1 MPKCRKKP
9 AGEVTHE
16 PIEVSCNE
24 SSLDSHSILEQSHNF
39 KPNEELKQEV
49 VGGKRLAEQPSE
61 ELESAIKEGPRPP
74 KMPMSQV
81 RKAVPLFEDRSLG
94 APTQQDI
101 ERVEKEKNQIW
112 KEKL

>member
-1 MPKCRKKP
+1 ML
-9 AGEVTHE
+9 
-16 PIEVSCNE
+16 PISLGDDE
-24 SSLDSHSILEQSHNF
+24 SQREDPTEFEMSHDYN
-39 KPNEELKQEV
+39 PNEEELRQEV
-49 VGGKRLAEQPSE
+49 IGGKRLAEQHSE
-61 ELESAIKEGPRPP
+61 ELEKQIKEGPRPP